1 MLIDRPAEKPDH
13 PRVEVVILNWNG
25 KDDTLHCLNSV
36 DKLRYPNFHVTVVDN
51 GSVDGS
57 VEAVRATD
65 PSVTV
70 LANKENLGYSGG
82 NNVGIRYA
90 LEQGAE
96 YIWLLNNDAFVEPDA
111 LDALIR
117 AAEENPSAGVLGPKV
132 LCYPETHLLFSA
144 GETFS
149 LWFNR
154 RTINVGK
161 ADDGKEFAQR
171 DVDYVVG
178 CAILVSNEF
187 VKSVG
192 MLDETFFAY
201 FEEVD
206 WCLRGRRSGHRILF
220 VPRAVVYHKGEAS
233 TGKGLNPITAYYRT
247 RNWMY
252 FMRKHASAYHWVAFV
267 PLFSAVFL
275 SRLLVALVRGDV
287 AVAGSLFRAL
297 WWQLRPH
304 SVFGAIN
311 PAVMQRARSPG
322 DQAEVAERIRRS

>member
-1 MLIDRPAEKPDH
+1 MSARDDR
-13 PRVEVVILNWNG
+13 PRVEIVILNWNG
-25 KDDTLHCLNSV
+25 KEDTLRCLESV
-36 DKLRYPNFHVTVVDN
+36 GHIGYPNVHVTVVDN
-51 GSVDGS
+51 GSSDGS
-57 VEAVRATD
+57 VDAIRTRPASSQMTIIENR
-65 PSVTV
+65 
-70 LANKENLGYSGG
+70 ENLGYAGG
-82 NNVGIRYA
+82 NNVGIRRA

-96 YIWLLNNDAFVEPDA
+96 YIWLLNNDTVVEPDA
-111 LDALIR
+111 LDILIR
-117 AAEENPSAGVLGPKV
+117 AAKENPSAGVLGPKV
-132 LCYPETHLLFSA
+132 LCYPETHLVFSG

-154 RTINVGK
+154 RTIAVGK
-161 ADDGKEFAQR
+161 PDAGTDLAQR

-178 CAILVSNEF
+178 CAILVSHEF

-206 WCLRGRRSGHRILF
+206 WCFRGRRSGHRILF
-220 VPRAVVYHKGEAS
+220 VPRAVVYHQGEAS

-252 FMRKHASAYHWVAFV
+252 FMRKHAAPYHWVAFV

-275 SRLLVALVRGDV
+275 KRLLTALVRGDV

-297 WWQLRPH
+297 WWHLRPQ
-304 SVFGAIN
+304 SPFGAID
-311 PAVMQRARSPG
+311 PAVMRAARPVSQPSHG
-322 DQAEVAERIRRS
+322 G